1 MDKLRILSVLL
12 CIGLALTIQAQP
24 ISLQAGRMK
33 SIKRDGHTIQKL
45 RENVHF
51 EQSGSNVYCDEA
63 EYDPISE
70 DLHGSGNVRIINPDG
85 AIVTGRILD
94 YNNANHNARVSGNV
108 KLVDGSMELRT
119 PWIEYNTANK
129 LGWYDNG
136 GTIVDKE
143 TLLSSRSGSYNS
155 AQKTLFF
162 KNQVVL
168 TTPEYTVKTDTL
180 QYQTDTKKAL
190 FFSLTQLDYLNTIVI
205 FKSGWYNTLL
215 QLGEFYGDVGLFDQV
230 KIVVCDTLVF
240 NKITEIGLAS
250 GHVYSID
257 TQEHLQVW
265 GQHAQYRGKEKII
278 SIWDQALA
286 FQGKDKNMLQIK
298 ADTLYYNSD
307 SSQSLA
313 FKAIHNVAF
322 SQGTLTGTCTILKSM
337 RSDSTFYFSGNPVL
351 WDSTLS
357 RLSGDSI
364 EMKVVQN
371 QIKTLRAFPNAFV
384 CILEDSSHFSQAKGD
399 SILQEF
405 NNTQQIEKVKIFKN
419 AESIYYLRENDTLQT
434 VNSVISRH
442 MQFGFNKNTINQIT
456 LYDKPQGILYPLDQ
470 FPIEKQKLKGFIW
483 DIQNKPNRQTFVSGI
498 KPLIPVFPYPKT
510 PTIKTPRKKEKKG

>member
-1 MDKLRILSVLL
+1 M
-12 CIGLALTIQAQP
+12 QAQP

-33 SIKRDGHTIQKL
+33 SIKRNGHTLQKL

-85 AIVTGRILD
+85 AIVTGKSLD
-94 YNNANHNARVSGNV
+94 YNNTNHKARVSGNV
-108 KLVDGSMELRT
+108 KLVDGSMELLT

-129 LGWYDNG
+129 LGWYGNG
-136 GTIVDKE
+136 GNIVDKE

-155 AQKTLFF
+155 AKKTLFF

-180 QYQTDTKKAL
+180 QYQTDSKKAL

-205 FKSGWYNTLL
+205 FKRGWYNTLL
-215 QLGEFYGDVGLFDQV
+215 QLGEFYGDVGLFDPG
-230 KIVVCDTLVF
+230 KIVICDTLVF
-240 NKITEIGLAS
+240 NKISEIGLAS
-250 GHVYSID
+250 GDVYSID
-257 TQEHLQVW
+257 TMEHLQVW
-265 GQHAQYRGKEKII
+265 GQHAKYCGKEKII

-286 FQGKDKNMLQIK
+286 FQGKDQNVLQIK
-298 ADTLYYNSD
+298 ADTLHYFSD
-307 SSQSLA
+307 SSKSLA

-322 SQGTLTGTCTILKSM
+322 RQGTLTGTCNLLKSL

-371 QIKTLRAFPNAFV
+371 LIKTLRTFPNAFV
-384 CILEDSSHFSQAKGD
+384 SILEDSLYFSQVKGD
-399 SILQEF
+399 SIQQEF
-405 NNTQQIEKVKIFKN
+405 NNKQQIEKVKVFNN

-434 VNSVISRH
+434 VNCITSKNIE
-442 MQFGFNKNTINQIT
+442 FGFKKNTIHQIT
-456 LYDKPQGILYPLDQ
+456 LYHKPQGILYPLDQ
-470 FPIEKQKLKGFIW
+470 FPIDKQKLKGFKW
-483 DIQNKPNRQTFVSGI
+483 DIQNKPNKQTFFSSF
-498 KPLIPVFPYPKT
+498 KPLIPSLPYPKT
-510 PTIKTPRKKEKKG
+510 PTIQTPRKKESKR